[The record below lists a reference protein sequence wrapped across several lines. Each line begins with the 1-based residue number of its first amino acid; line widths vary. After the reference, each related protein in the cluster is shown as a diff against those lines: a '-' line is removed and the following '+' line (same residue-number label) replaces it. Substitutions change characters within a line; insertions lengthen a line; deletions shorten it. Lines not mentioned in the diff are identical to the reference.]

1 MHYLRFKTVNLKL
14 LIIAL
19 FVTLLYGC
27 GFHLRGWNEGMPKFM
42 QKVYISYN
50 GNQFGFINALNSIV
64 TSTGADIVTSAKEA
78 NIIIHIKSAA
88 QSSRLV
94 GITGGASSND
104 YIMSYTVSYD
114 ILNNKNQIILKDQ
127 INSAQQTYTTNAT
140 QQLSNNS
147 QQQQIYNSLQSQVAS
162 NIIVQMQS
170 ITLEKYNAS
179 SSDKSETQ
187 SMSSHNEVE
196 VTKKYAPS
204 N

>member
-1 MHYLRFKTVNLKL
+1 MMHYLRFKTVNLKL
-14 LIIAL
+14 LVIAL

-50 GNQFGFINALNSIV
+50 GNEFGFINALNSIV

-78 NIIIHIKSAA
+78 NIIIHIRSAA

-104 YIMSYTVSYD
+104 YIMSYAVSYD

-127 INSAQQTYTTNAT
+127 TNSAQQTYTTNAT

-162 NIIVQMQS
+162 NIIMQMQS

-179 SSDKSETQ
+179 SNDKPDTQ
-187 SMSSHNEVE
+187 SSSNNQTVE
-196 VTKKYAPS
+196 VAKM
-204 N
+204 

>member
-1 MHYLRFKTVNLKL
+1 MMHYLRFKTVNLKL
-14 LIIAL
+14 LVIAL

-50 GNQFGFINALNSIV
+50 GNEFGFINALNSIV

-104 YIMSYTVSYD
+104 YIMSYAVSYD

-127 INSAQQTYTTNAT
+127 TNSAQQTYTTNAT

-162 NIIVQMQS
+162 NIIMQMQS
-170 ITLEKYNAS
+170 ITEAHYNKTDLNQTENS
-179 SSDKSETQ
+179 R
-187 SMSSHNEVE
+187 
-196 VTKKYAPS
+196 
-204 N
+204 

>member
-1 MHYLRFKTVNLKL
+1 MMHYLRFKTVNLKL
-14 LIIAL
+14 LLITL
-19 FVTLLYGC
+19 FITLLYGC

-50 GNQFGFINALNSIV
+50 GSEFGFINALSSIV

-104 YIMSYTVSYD
+104 YIMSYAVTYD
-114 ILNNKNQIILKDQ
+114 ILNNKNQVILKNQ
-127 INSAQQTYTTNAT
+127 SNSAQQAYTTNAT
-140 QQLSNNS
+140 QQLSNNT

-179 SSDKSETQ
+179 SSESKASEAQ
-187 SMSSHNEVE
+187 SLN
-196 VTKKYAPS
+196 APVS
-204 N
+204 

>member
-14 LIIAL
+14 LLITL
-19 FVTLLYGC
+19 FITLLYGC

-50 GNQFGFINALNSIV
+50 GSEFGFINALSSIV

-104 YIMSYTVSYD
+104 YIMSYAVTYD
-114 ILNNKNQIILKDQ
+114 ILNNKNQVILKNQ
-127 INSAQQTYTTNAT
+127 SNSAQQAYTTNAT
-140 QQLSNNS
+140 QQLSNNT

-179 SSDKSETQ
+179 SSESKASEAQ
-187 SMSSHNEVE
+187 SLN
-196 VTKKYAPS
+196 APVS
-204 N
+204 

>member
-1 MHYLRFKTVNLKL
+1 MHYLRFKNINLKL
-14 LIIAL
+14 LLVAL
-19 FVTLLYGC
+19 FATLIYGC

-50 GNQFGFINALNSIV
+50 GSEFGFINALNSVI
-64 TSTGADIVTSAKEA
+64 TSTGAEVVPSAKEA
-78 NIIIHIKSAA
+78 NIVIHIKSAA

-104 YIMSYTVSYD
+104 YIMSYAVSYD
-114 ILNNKNQIILKDQ
+114 ILNSKNQVILKDQ
-127 INSAQQTYTTNAT
+127 SNSAQQTYTTNAT

-179 SSDKSETQ
+179 SNDKPDTQ
-187 SMSSHNEVE
+187 SSSNNQTVE
-196 VTKKYAPS
+196 VAKM
-204 N
+204 

>member
-1 MHYLRFKTVNLKL
+1 MHYLRFKKFNIKL
-14 LIIAL
+14 LFIAL
-19 FVTLLYGC
+19 FVSFLYGC

-50 GNQFGFINALNSIV
+50 GSEFGFINALNSII
-64 TSTGADIVTSAKEA
+64 TSTGAEVVTSAKDA

-104 YIMSYTVSYD
+104 YIMSYAVSYD
-114 ILNNKNQIILKDQ
+114 ILNNKNHIILKDQ
-127 INSAQQTYTTNAT
+127 SNSMQQTYTTNAT
-140 QQLSNNS
+140 QQLSNNT

-162 NIIVQMQS
+162 NIIMQMQS

-179 SSDKSETQ
+179 SSETSKAQSSSDKHAIT
-187 SMSSHNEVE
+187 N
-196 VTKKYAPS
+196 K
-204 N
+204 